1 MNIESYWC
9 IGNLYRQA
17 RACQPHPHPLPQMG
31 GGLALTVQIHPGI
44 QNIKYSGTTPP
55 SPLGEGMG
63 VGLTHG
69 CNIYRNRGP
78 ILKIYRVITLAICLY
93 ICSWNTPALQ
103 AQIKTNP
110 AVFKP
115 IAIQMLPTSTGTVK
129 NTGGEPLIG
138 AKVQVV
144 GSEQKGA
151 VTDVD
156 GRYRI
161 SWTGTSAQLK
171 FSYTGYK
178 DKTVVVTEAKPAA
191 SVVLE
196 AIKISDV
203 IVLGQR
209 ATPDNTTSPAPQSPK
224 GPSNNPFYIPAMIQ
238 SDLDLAGTHV
248 LNIANTIYR
257 DENIGSGYYY
267 FLPAYYALPW
277 SAASGKYGLQV
288 LYGADGKIRV
298 TAELRPRFREQEI
311 AVARELLQ
319 KNIQGKPEQ
328 PYGVKALNPMTTAQD
343 MSIEFTNL
351 QQFGIEDKDVA
362 IRPPTDF
369 FDAISITFTTQNID
383 ELMAMFFNNVGL
395 YGDVIVSPAG
405 EGMPERTRIP
415 FYIKIQSPRTLG
427 KLDLGAQTWRRD
439 GWENQTDFP
448 LALSNLNMLKKDN
461 TGYRIYTW
469 SLGDA
474 VVAPGEKI
482 LFDAKSIPKG
492 LENDPGV
499 RSVWLDYTPLDC
511 SECNVRVKDTIITGV
526 RPDEQVQPV
535 SITVIVL
542 SPLEFTK
549 ANQIRLKIR
558 SVQTTPD
565 GAGASLRE
573 LNPVVIKADFTD
585 QPAGNLYMRE
595 STGVSLDYQIQ
606 VIMPDGKKYESA
618 WVHHTDR
625 DLILGEQ
632 QIRDLIEHFNT
643 N

>member
-1 MNIESYWC
+1 MKNKAVIYPLVLAIKLC
-9 IGNLYRQA
+9 IG
-17 RACQPHPHPLPQMG
+17 PM
-31 GGLALTVQIHPGI
+31 
-44 QNIKYSGTTPP
+44 
-55 SPLGEGMG
+55 
-63 VGLTHG
+63 
-69 CNIYRNRGP
+69 
-78 ILKIYRVITLAICLY
+78 
-93 ICSWNTPALQ
+93 NTGSLQ
-103 AQIKTNP
+103 AQVRANP
-110 AVFKP
+110 GVLKP
-115 IAIQMLPTSTGTVK
+115 ITVQLLPTSTGTVK
-129 NTGGEPLIG
+129 NTGGQPLIG

-171 FSYTGYK
+171 FSCTGYK
-178 DKTVVVTEAKPAA
+178 DKTAVVTEAKPNA

-196 AIKISDV
+196 PIMIRMQTVPYTNTS
-203 IVLGQR
+203 GT
-209 ATPDNTTSPAPQSPK
+209 TPAAPQSPK

-298 TAELRPRFREQEI
+298 TAELRPRFREQEL

-319 KNIQGKPEQ
+319 KSIQGKPEQ

-405 EGMPERTRIP
+405 EDMPERTRIP

-427 KLDLGAQTWRRD
+427 KLDLTSQAWRRD

-492 LENDPGV
+492 LENDPAV

-526 RPDEQVQPV
+526 RPDEQVQPAA
-535 SITVIVL
+535 ITVIVL

-565 GAGASLRE
+565 GASLRE
-573 LNPVVIKADFTD
+573 LSPVVIKADFTD
-585 QPAGNLYMRE
+585 LPAGNLYMRE
-595 STGVSLDYQIQ
+595 SAGVSLDYQLQ

-625 DLILGEQ
+625 DLIIGEQ

>member
-1 MNIESYWC
+1 MNNRIIKKICCLTAMIY
-9 IGNLYRQA
+9 L
-17 RACQPHPHPLPQMG
+17 L
-31 GGLALTVQIHPGI
+31 GGLWNAQ
-44 QNIKYSGTTPP
+44 
-55 SPLGEGMG
+55 
-63 VGLTHG
+63 
-69 CNIYRNRGP
+69 
-78 ILKIYRVITLAICLY
+78 TLL
-93 ICSWNTPALQ
+93 
-103 AQIKTNP
+103 AQIKANP
-110 AVFKP
+110 NIYKP
-115 IAIQMLPTSTGTVK
+115 IAVQMLPTSTGTVK
-129 NTGGEPLIG
+129 NTSGEPLIG

-161 SWTGTSAQLK
+161 SWTGASAQLK
-171 FSYTGYK
+171 FTYTGYK
-178 DKTVVVTEAKPAA
+178 EKTVVVTEAKPAA

-196 AIKISDV
+196 TINISEV
-203 IVLGQR
+203 IVLGR
-209 ATPDNTTSPAPQSPK
+209 NTNTGGTTSPAPQSPK

-238 SDLDLAGTHV
+238 SDLELAGTHI

-288 LYGADGKIRV
+288 LYGVDGKIRV
-298 TAELRPRFREQEI
+298 TAELRPRFREHEL
-311 AVARELLQ
+311 ALARELLQ
-319 KNIQGKPEQ
+319 QNIQGKPEQ
-328 PYGVKALNPMTTAQD
+328 PYGVKTLNPMKTAQD

-351 QQFGIEDKDVA
+351 QQFGIEDKNVS

-415 FYIKIQSPRTLG
+415 FYIKIQSPSTLG
-427 KLDLGAQTWRRD
+427 KLDLSAQSWRRD

-448 LALSNLNMLKKDN
+448 LALSNLNILKKDN

-482 LFDAKSIPKG
+482 LFDAKFIPKG
-492 LENDPGV
+492 LENDPAV
-499 RSVWLDYTPLDC
+499 RSIWLDYTPRDC
-511 SECNVRVKDTIITGV
+511 SECNVQVKNTIIEGV

-535 SITVIVL
+535 GISVIVL

-558 SVQTTPD
+558 SLQTTAD
-565 GAGASLRE
+565 DNNASLRE
-573 LNPVVIKADFTD
+573 LNTVVIKSDFND
-585 QPAGNLYMRE
+585 LPAGNLYIRE
-595 STGVSLDYQIQ
+595 SSGISLDYQIQ
-606 VIMPDGKKYESA
+606 IIMPDGKKYESA

>member
-1 MNIESYWC
+1 MKNKAVIYPLVLAIKLC
-9 IGNLYRQA
+9 IG
-17 RACQPHPHPLPQMG
+17 PM
-31 GGLALTVQIHPGI
+31 
-44 QNIKYSGTTPP
+44 
-55 SPLGEGMG
+55 
-63 VGLTHG
+63 
-69 CNIYRNRGP
+69 
-78 ILKIYRVITLAICLY
+78 
-93 ICSWNTPALQ
+93 NTGSLQ
-103 AQIKTNP
+103 AQVRANP
-110 AVFKP
+110 GVLKP
-115 IAIQMLPTSTGTVK
+115 ITVQLLPTSTGTVK
-129 NTGGEPLIG
+129 NTGGQPLIG

-171 FSYTGYK
+171 FSCTGYK
-178 DKTVVVTEAKPAA
+178 DKTAVVTEAKPNA

-196 AIKISDV
+196 PIMIRMQTVPYTNTS
-203 IVLGQR
+203 GT
-209 ATPDNTTSPAPQSPK
+209 TPAAPQSPK

-298 TAELRPRFREQEI
+298 TAELRPRFREQEL

-319 KNIQGKPEQ
+319 KSIQGKPEQ

-405 EGMPERTRIP
+405 EDMPERTRIP

-427 KLDLGAQTWRRD
+427 KLDLTSQAWRRD

-492 LENDPGV
+492 LENDPAV

-526 RPDEQVQPV
+526 RPDEQVQPAA
-535 SITVIVL
+535 ITVIVL

-558 SVQTTPD
+558 STQTTPD
-565 GAGASLRE
+565 GASLRE
-573 LNPVVIKADFTD
+573 LSPAVIKADFTD
-585 QPAGNLYMRE
+585 LPAGNLYMRE
-595 STGVSLDYQIQ
+595 STGVSLDYQLQ

-625 DLILGEQ
+625 DLIIGEQ

>member
-1 MNIESYWC
+1 MKNKAVIYPLVLAIKLC
-9 IGNLYRQA
+9 IGLMNA
-17 RACQPHPHPLPQMG
+17 
-31 GGLALTVQIHPGI
+31 
-44 QNIKYSGTTPP
+44 GT
-55 SPLGEGMG
+55 
-63 VGLTHG
+63 
-69 CNIYRNRGP
+69 
-78 ILKIYRVITLAICLY
+78 
-93 ICSWNTPALQ
+93 LQ
-103 AQIKTNP
+103 AQVRANP
-110 AVFKP
+110 GVIKP
-115 IAIQMLPTSTGTVK
+115 ITMQLLPTSTGTVK

-171 FSYTGYK
+171 FTCTGYK
-178 DKTVVVTEAKPAA
+178 DKTVVVTEAKPNA

-196 AIKISDV
+196 PIMIRMQTVPYTNTS
-203 IVLGQR
+203 GT
-209 ATPDNTTSPAPQSPK
+209 TPAAPQSPK

-298 TAELRPRFREQEI
+298 TAELRPRFREQEL

-319 KNIQGKPEQ
+319 KSIQGKPEQ

-427 KLDLGAQTWRRD
+427 KLDLTSQAWRRD

-469 SLGDA
+469 SLGDV
-474 VVAPGEKI
+474 VVAPHEKI

-511 SECNVRVKDTIITGV
+511 SECNVRIKDTIITGV
-526 RPDEQVQPV
+526 RPDEQVQPAA
-535 SITVIVL
+535 ITVIVL

-565 GAGASLRE
+565 GASLRE
-573 LNPVVIKADFTD
+573 LSPVVIKADFTD
-585 QPAGNLYMRE
+585 LPAGNLYMRE
-595 STGVSLDYQIQ
+595 STGVSLDYQLQ

-625 DLILGEQ
+625 DLIIGEQ

>member
-1 MNIESYWC
+1 MKKNMIINICRLS
-9 IGNLYRQA
+9 
-17 RACQPHPHPLPQMG
+17 
-31 GGLALTVQIHPGI
+31 V
-44 QNIKYSGTTPP
+44 
-55 SPLGEGMG
+55 
-63 VGLTHG
+63 
-69 CNIYRNRGP
+69 
-78 ILKIYRVITLAICLY
+78 AICLLN
-93 ICSWNTPALQ
+93 SPLLSPALR
-103 AQIKTNP
+103 AQIRTNP
-110 AVFKP
+110 AVMKP
-115 IAIQMLPTSTGTVK
+115 IAVQLLPTSTGTVK

-171 FSYTGYK
+171 FSCTGYK
-178 DKTVVVTEAKPAA
+178 DKTVVVTEAKPNA

-196 AIKISDV
+196 PIMIRMQTVPYTNTS
-203 IVLGQR
+203 GT
-209 ATPDNTTSPAPQSPK
+209 TPAAPQSPK

-288 LYGADGKIRV
+288 LYGADGKIRI
-298 TAELRPRFREQEI
+298 TAELRPRFREQEL

-362 IRPPTDF
+362 IRAPTDF

-427 KLDLGAQTWRRD
+427 KLDLTSQAWRRD

-469 SLGDA
+469 SLGDV
-474 VVAPGEKI
+474 VVAPHEKI
-482 LFDAKSIPKG
+482 LFDAQSIPKG

-526 RPDEQVQPV
+526 RPDEQVQPAA
-535 SITVIVL
+535 ITVIVL

-565 GAGASLRE
+565 GASLRE
-573 LNPVVIKADFTD
+573 LSPVVIKADFTD
-585 QPAGNLYMRE
+585 LPAGNLYMRE
-595 STGVSLDYQIQ
+595 STGVSLDYQLQ

-625 DLILGEQ
+625 DLIIGEQ
-632 QIRDLIEHFNT
+632 QIRDLIEHFNA

>member
-1 MNIESYWC
+1 MKNNTITKIFRLTLAVC
-9 IGNLYRQA
+9 LLNG
-17 RACQPHPHPLPQMG
+17 PLPAHK
-31 GGLALTVQIHPGI
+31 L
-44 QNIKYSGTTPP
+44 
-55 SPLGEGMG
+55 
-63 VGLTHG
+63 
-69 CNIYRNRGP
+69 R
-78 ILKIYRVITLAICLY
+78 
-93 ICSWNTPALQ
+93 
-103 AQIKTNP
+103 AQIRTNP
-110 AVFKP
+110 NLIKP
-115 IAIQMLPTSTGTVK
+115 IAVQLLPTSTGTVK
-129 NTGGEPLIG
+129 NTAGEPLIG

-144 GSEQKGA
+144 GSEKGA

-161 SWTGTSAQLK
+161 SWTGASAQLK
-171 FSYTGYK
+171 FACTGYK
-178 DKTVVVTEAKPAA
+178 DKTVVVTEAKPNA
-191 SVVLE
+191 SVLLE
-196 AIKISDV
+196 PITIRLQTIPYTA
-203 IVLGQR
+203 
-209 ATPDNTTSPAPQSPK
+209 NTGGGAPAPQSPK

-298 TAELRPRFREQEI
+298 TAELRPRFREQEL

-328 PYGVKALNPMTTAQD
+328 PYGVKTLNPMTTAQD

-427 KLDLGAQTWRRD
+427 KLDLTTQAWRRD

-526 RPDEQVQPV
+526 RPDEQVQPAP
-535 SITVIVL
+535 ITVIVL
-542 SPLEFTK
+542 SPLDFTK

-558 SVQTTPD
+558 STQTTPD
-565 GAGASLRE
+565 GATLRE
-573 LNPVVIKADFTD
+573 LPPVVIKADFTD
-585 QPAGNLYMRE
+585 LPAGNLYMRE
-595 STGVSLDYQIQ
+595 SLGVSLDYQLQ

-625 DLILGEQ
+625 DLIIGEQ

>member
-1 MNIESYWC
+1 MKNKAVIYPLVLAIKLC
-9 IGNLYRQA
+9 IG
-17 RACQPHPHPLPQMG
+17 PM
-31 GGLALTVQIHPGI
+31 
-44 QNIKYSGTTPP
+44 
-55 SPLGEGMG
+55 
-63 VGLTHG
+63 
-69 CNIYRNRGP
+69 
-78 ILKIYRVITLAICLY
+78 
-93 ICSWNTPALQ
+93 NTGSLQ
-103 AQIKTNP
+103 AQVRANP
-110 AVFKP
+110 GVLKP
-115 IAIQMLPTSTGTVK
+115 ITVQLLPTSTGTVK
-129 NTGGEPLIG
+129 NTGGQPLIG

-171 FSYTGYK
+171 FSCTGYK
-178 DKTVVVTEAKPAA
+178 DKTAVVTEAKPNA

-196 AIKISDV
+196 PIMIRMQTVPYTNTS
-203 IVLGQR
+203 GT
-209 ATPDNTTSPAPQSPK
+209 TPAAPQSPK

-298 TAELRPRFREQEI
+298 TAELRPRFREQEL

-319 KNIQGKPEQ
+319 KSIQGKPEQ

-405 EGMPERTRIP
+405 EDMPERTRIP

-427 KLDLGAQTWRRD
+427 KLDLTAQAWRRD

-492 LENDPGV
+492 LENDPAV

-526 RPDEQVQPV
+526 RPDEQVQPAA
-535 SITVIVL
+535 ITVIVL

-558 SVQTTPD
+558 STQTTPD
-565 GAGASLRE
+565 GASLRE
-573 LNPVVIKADFTD
+573 LSPAVIKADFTD
-585 QPAGNLYMRE
+585 LPAGNLYMRE
-595 STGVSLDYQIQ
+595 STGVSLDYQLQ

-625 DLILGEQ
+625 DLIIGEQ

>member
-1 MNIESYWC
+1 MKNKAVIYPLVLLIILC
-9 IGNLYRQA
+9 IG
-17 RACQPHPHPLPQMG
+17 PM
-31 GGLALTVQIHPGI
+31 
-44 QNIKYSGTTPP
+44 
-55 SPLGEGMG
+55 
-63 VGLTHG
+63 
-69 CNIYRNRGP
+69 
-78 ILKIYRVITLAICLY
+78 
-93 ICSWNTPALQ
+93 NTGRLQ
-103 AQIKTNP
+103 AQIKANP
-110 AVFKP
+110 GLIKP
-115 IAIQMLPTSTGTVK
+115 IAVQMLPTSTGTVK
-129 NTGGEPLIG
+129 NTGGQPLIG
-138 AKVQVV
+138 AKVQVA

-171 FSYTGYK
+171 FSCTGYK
-178 DKTVVVTEAKPAA
+178 DKTVVVTEAKPNA

-196 AIKISDV
+196 PIMIRMQTVPYTNTS
-203 IVLGQR
+203 GT
-209 ATPDNTTSPAPQSPK
+209 TPAAPQSPK

-298 TAELRPRFREQEI
+298 TAELRPRFREQEL

-319 KNIQGKPEQ
+319 KSIQGKPEQ

-369 FDAISITFTTQNID
+369 FDAVSITFTTQNID

-405 EGMPERTRIP
+405 EDMPERTRIP

-427 KLDLGAQTWRRD
+427 KLDLTSQAWRRD

-469 SLGDA
+469 SLGDV

-526 RPDEQVQPV
+526 RPDEQVQPAA
-535 SITVIVL
+535 ITVIVL

-565 GAGASLRE
+565 GASLRE
-573 LNPVVIKADFTD
+573 LSPVVIKADFTD
-585 QPAGNLYMRE
+585 LTAGNLYMRE
-595 STGVSLDYQIQ
+595 SAGISLDYQLQ

-625 DLILGEQ
+625 DLIIGEQ

>member
-1 MNIESYWC
+1 MKNKAVIYPLVLLIILC
-9 IGNLYRQA
+9 IG
-17 RACQPHPHPLPQMG
+17 PM
-31 GGLALTVQIHPGI
+31 
-44 QNIKYSGTTPP
+44 
-55 SPLGEGMG
+55 
-63 VGLTHG
+63 
-69 CNIYRNRGP
+69 
-78 ILKIYRVITLAICLY
+78 
-93 ICSWNTPALQ
+93 NTGRLQ
-103 AQIKTNP
+103 AQIKANP
-110 AVFKP
+110 GLIKP
-115 IAIQMLPTSTGTVK
+115 IAVQMLPTSTGTVK
-129 NTGGEPLIG
+129 NTGGQPLIG
-138 AKVQVV
+138 AKVQVA

-171 FSYTGYK
+171 FSCTGYK
-178 DKTVVVTEAKPAA
+178 DKTVVVTEAKPNA

-196 AIKISDV
+196 PIMIRMQTVPYTNTS
-203 IVLGQR
+203 GT
-209 ATPDNTTSPAPQSPK
+209 TPAAPQSPK

-298 TAELRPRFREQEI
+298 TAELRPRFREQEL

-319 KNIQGKPEQ
+319 KSIQGKPEQ

-405 EGMPERTRIP
+405 EDMPERTRIP

-427 KLDLGAQTWRRD
+427 KLDLTSQAWRRD

-469 SLGDA
+469 SLGDV

-526 RPDEQVQPV
+526 RPDEQVQPAA
-535 SITVIVL
+535 ITVIVL

-565 GAGASLRE
+565 GASLRE
-573 LNPVVIKADFTD
+573 LSPVVIKADFTD
-585 QPAGNLYMRE
+585 LTAGNLYMRE
-595 STGVSLDYQIQ
+595 SAGISLDYQLQ

-625 DLILGEQ
+625 DLIIGEQ

>member
-1 MNIESYWC
+1 MKNKAVIYPLVLLIILYVGPMNT
-9 IGNLYRQA
+9 G
-17 RACQPHPHPLPQMG
+17 
-31 GGLALTVQIHPGI
+31 
-44 QNIKYSGTTPP
+44 
-55 SPLGEGMG
+55 
-63 VGLTHG
+63 
-69 CNIYRNRGP
+69 
-78 ILKIYRVITLAICLY
+78 
-93 ICSWNTPALQ
+93 ALQ
-103 AQIKTNP
+103 AQIKANP
-110 AVFKP
+110 GLIKP
-115 IAIQMLPTSTGTVK
+115 IAIQLLPTSTGTVK
-129 NTGGEPLIG
+129 NPGGQPLIG

-171 FSYTGYK
+171 FSCTGYK
-178 DKTVVVTEAKPAA
+178 DKTVVVTEAKPNA

-196 AIKISDV
+196 PITIRMQTVPYTNTS
-203 IVLGQR
+203 GT
-209 ATPDNTTSPAPQSPK
+209 TPAAPQSPK

-238 SDLDLAGTHV
+238 SDLDLAGTHL

-288 LYGADGKIRV
+288 LYGADGKIRI
-298 TAELRPRFREQEI
+298 TAELRPRFREQEL

-319 KNIQGKPEQ
+319 KSIQGKPEQ

-405 EGMPERTRIP
+405 EDMPERTRIP

-427 KLDLGAQTWRRD
+427 KLDLTSQAWRRD

-482 LFDAKSIPKG
+482 LFDAQSIPKG

-526 RPDEQVQPV
+526 RPDEQVQPAA
-535 SITVIVL
+535 ITVIVL

-565 GAGASLRE
+565 GATLRE
-573 LNPVVIKADFTD
+573 LSPLVIKADFTD
-585 QPAGNLYMRE
+585 LSAGNLYMRE
-595 STGVSLDYQIQ
+595 SAGISLDYQLQ

-625 DLILGEQ
+625 DLIIGEQ